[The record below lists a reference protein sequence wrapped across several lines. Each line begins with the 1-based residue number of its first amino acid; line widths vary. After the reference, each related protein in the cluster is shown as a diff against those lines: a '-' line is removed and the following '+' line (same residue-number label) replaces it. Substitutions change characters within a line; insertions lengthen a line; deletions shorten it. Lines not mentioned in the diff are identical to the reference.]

1 MNSLLEQVKEQSK
14 TIATDSYSMSVG
26 ELLGMY
32 KEKELILRPEFQRF
46 FRWSDAQKSR
56 LIESVLLGIPLPSI
70 FVSQK
75 DDGRWEVIDGL
86 QRLATLFET
95 AGELRGEDDT
105 PLPPLR
111 LSKTRYLPEMDGL
124 IWKSEDDND
133 EDNNEIPSEIR
144 LRIKRSRLDV
154 NIVLDQSDD
163 TAKYELFQRLNTGG
177 SKAVDQEVRNALLL
191 MNNPEFFEWMEEL
204 SDNEDFRNCVPM
216 SDRAVEEQFAL
227 ELTTRFVVLHDS
239 PAEQLRSI
247 GELGDYLTDA
257 VISKSSDGMFDK
269 EKVRASF
276 RRTFSWLND
285 SLGQDSFKKYYKDQ
299 DKAKGGLLVSIY
311 EVIALG
317 IGYHASKPGYEL
329 DCAKLKSVHRELPDR
344 QDFKDA
350 SGSGIRSTTR
360 LPKTVKL
367 GRQLFE

>member
-86 QRLATLFET
+86 QRLSTLFET

-105 PLPPLR
+105 PLPPLC
-111 LSKTRYLPEMDGL
+111 LSKTRYLPEMEGL
-124 IWKSEDDND
+124 IWKSEDD
-133 EDNNEIPSEIR
+133 NEIPSEIR

-154 NIVLDQSDD
+154 NIVLDTSDD

-204 SDNEDFRNCVPM
+204 SENEDFRNCVPM
-216 SDRAVEEQFAL
+216 SDRQAEEQFPL
-227 ELTTRFVVLHDS
+227 ELVTRFVVLHDS

-257 VISKSSDGMFDK
+257 VIGKSSDGMFDK
-269 EKVRASF
+269 EKVGASF
-276 RRTFSWLND
+276 QRTFSWLNE

-317 IGYHASKPGYEL
+317 IGYHASNPEYEL

-344 QDFKDA
+344 PNFRVA
-350 SGSGIRSTTR
+350 SGSGIRGTTR
-360 LPKTVKL
+360 LPQTVEL